1 MAGVETSACSPKDFL
16 DAFGR
21 AACHHFDVGAR
32 RCGERLILELATP
45 SLAHEDASSGNQ
57 IRPLPS
63 HVYVGLGPARFRG
76 LSKGNADAV
85 IELTLRGDGRYE
97 RENGWRD
104 ANVEKPD
111 VLLSP
116 AA

>member
-1 MAGVETSACSPKDFL
+1 MPANLAYGVEAIAKIEDCA
-16 DAFGR
+16 DADG
-21 AACHHFDVGAR
+21 VAR
-32 RCGERLILELATP
+32 LRVRI
-45 SLAHEDASSGNQ
+45 D
-57 IRPLPS
+57 
-63 HVYVGLGPARFRG
+63 YRFRG
-76 LSKGNADAV
+76 LSQGNPNAV

-111 VLLSP
+111 VSLSP